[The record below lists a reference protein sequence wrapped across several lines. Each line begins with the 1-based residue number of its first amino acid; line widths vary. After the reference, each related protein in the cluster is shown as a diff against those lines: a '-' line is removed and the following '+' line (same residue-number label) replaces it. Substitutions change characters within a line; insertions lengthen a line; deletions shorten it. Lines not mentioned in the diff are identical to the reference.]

1 MSEKE
6 FNEIK
11 STIENAQKSGTLN
24 VNDTT
29 LQSHGK
35 CMGMD
40 TFSWLNPNISVLEK
54 TIDTFPFS
62 TIWLG
67 NYAEIQEFIS
77 VQEQNYN
84 KVEQFILYGRCE
96 DIVKTRNKITHFSNL
111 TEALES
117 LAFFSINPGILI
129 FTTSDS
135 DSPYSMKVFNE
146 YIIKIQKN
154 K

>member
-1 MSEKE
+1 MGEKE

-11 STIENAQKSGTLN
+11 STIENAQKSGTLGIH
-24 VNDTT
+24 DTT

-40 TFSWLNPNISVLEK
+40 TFSWVNPKISVLEK

-67 NYAEIQEFIS
+67 NNAEIQEFIS
-77 VQEQNYN
+77 VQDQNYS
-84 KVEQFILYGRCE
+84 KVEQFILYGKCE
-96 DIVKTRNKITHFSNL
+96 DIVKTRNKITHFSSL
-111 TEALES
+111 AEALDS
-117 LAFFSINPGILI
+117 LAFFTINPGILV
-129 FTTSDS
+129 FTASDS
-135 DSPYSMKVFNE
+135 DSPYSIRFFNE
-146 YIIKIQKN
+146 YILKVQKN